1 MSWSTSIE
9 YDTTLMWRKNKDM
22 EWSIAI
28 PSPAHNL
35 GKTKKERYRMKKKKS
50 DLSRNFY
57 SLPWKWKFSFWYTR
71 LTRVAFDIF
80 ICTKSFVNMVINWYL
95 SNLLYNLWLLYIL
108 LSWCPSFTKKKK
120 KEVGVSLCRHIYLW
134 CVVNNLNFLPVRT
147 MKLISFES
155 CRR

>member
-1 MSWSTSIE
+1 MRCKDLNNMSWSTSIE

-57 SLPWKWKFSFWYTR
+57 SLP
-71 LTRVAFDIF
+71 
-80 ICTKSFVNMVINWYL
+80 
-95 SNLLYNLWLLYIL
+95 
-108 LSWCPSFTKKKK
+108 
-120 KEVGVSLCRHIYLW
+120 
-134 CVVNNLNFLPVRT
+134 
-147 MKLISFES
+147 
-155 CRR
+155 